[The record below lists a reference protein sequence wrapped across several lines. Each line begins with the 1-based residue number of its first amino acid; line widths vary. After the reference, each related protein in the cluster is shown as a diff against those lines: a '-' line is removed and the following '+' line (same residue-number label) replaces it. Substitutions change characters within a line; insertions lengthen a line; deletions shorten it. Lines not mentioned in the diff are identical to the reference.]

1 MEKKTAKSSQFKS
14 QTDCL
19 LGNGGDTSAA
29 LLPVLLL
36 RQAIDIAM
44 TFLQTIRP
52 LVPFLPTVE
61 SPKTKVLV
69 DDRLKHML
77 VAAVLVC
84 SMSNLP
90 LYGIVRESSPNDPFY
105 HM

>member
-1 MEKKTAKSSQFKS
+1 MEKKTAKQFKS
-14 QTDCL
+14 QTAV
-19 LGNGGDTSAA
+19 GNGGDTSAA

-36 RQAIDIAM
+36 CQATDIAM

-77 VAAVLVC
+77 VAAVIVC